1 MFKSIRW
8 RLQAWYALTLV
19 VVLVAFAVILDLQLS
34 HFRWQE
40 FNTTLTDAALQLER
54 QLRPPPP
61 PEERFPGR
69 EPPFGPPPPEFDG
82 FRPSGPDRP
91 FSARRQPPPPREP
104 QLPAVIDLG
113 LPARDQPYYTIWRW
127 DGSVL
132 RSSLDSPGQAPDPKA
147 FGSPSHPR
155 LVENGEYC
163 SAMLLG
169 LRGTR
174 ILVAQSTTRLKN
186 ELSALR
192 WQLAAAGGIVLIVGL
207 GGGWL
212 VAARTLR
219 PIEVISATASS
230 ITARS
235 LTGRIDDQKVPSEL
249 TELAQILNAMFARLQ
264 AAFEQQTR
272 FTADASHELRTPLT
286 VMRTHVESAL
296 RQPRTPQEY
305 RETLDVCLQALQRMS
320 NLVKGLLTLAR
331 VDAGKLDLRLTVI
344 DLEPLAAECVQL
356 LQPLAAEKEVNIESH
371 LRSATVLGDASQ
383 LSQVVT
389 NLLAN
394 AIQYNGPGGSVDV
407 RVNCEE
413 SAATLR
419 VKDTGPGIPAE
430 ARPRLFERFFRIDEA
445 RARTTGGNG
454 LGLAICKSIV
464 QAHQGEI
471 GCEPA
476 EDGKGTVFWIRLPL
490 VLKSASSRR
499 NLKLART

>member
-1 MFKSIRW
+1 MFRSIRW
-8 RLQAWYALTLV
+8 RLQAWYALILLA
-19 VVLVAFAVILDLQLS
+19 VLVAIAVILD
-34 HFRWQE
+34 WQVSRFSWRE
-40 FNTTLTDAALQLER
+40 FNMTLADAALQLER

-61 PEERFPGR
+61 PGERFFDR
-69 EPPFGPPPPEFDG
+69 EPPLGPPPDFDEFG
-82 FRPSGPDRP
+82 PSGPDRP
-91 FSARRQPPPPREP
+91 FSRRRQPPPREP

-113 LPARDQPYYTIWRW
+113 LPSRDRPYYTIWRR

-132 RSSLDSPGQAPDPKA
+132 RSSLEEPGHAPDLEA
-147 FGSPSHPR
+147 FGPPSQPK
-155 LVENGEYC
+155 LVQSGEYR

-174 ILVAQSTTRLKN
+174 ILVAQSTTRLQN
-186 ELSALR
+186 ELSSLR
-192 WQLAAAGGIVLIVGL
+192 WQLAAAGGIVLLVGL

-212 VAARTLR
+212 VASWTLR

-230 ITARS
+230 ITART

-264 AAFEQQTR
+264 TAFEQQTR
-272 FTADASHELRTPLT
+272 FTADASHELRTPLA

-296 RQPRTPQEY
+296 RQPRTPEEY
-305 RETLDVCLQALQRMS
+305 RETLDVCLQSIQRMG
-320 NLVKGLLTLAR
+320 NLVQGLLTLAR

-344 DLEPLAAECVQL
+344 DLKPLAAECVQL
-356 LQPLAAEKEVNIESH
+356 LEPLAAEKHVNITTQF
-371 LRSATVLGDASQ
+371 RPATVLGDPSQ
-383 LSQVVT
+383 LTQVVT

-394 AIQYNGPGGSVDV
+394 AIQYNRTGGSVDV
-407 RVNCEE
+407 KLDCDQ
-413 SAATLR
+413 SAATLS
-419 VKDTGPGIPAE
+419 VQDTGPGIPSE
-430 ARPRLFERFFRIDEA
+430 ARSRLFERFFRIDEA

-471 GCEPA
+471 GCELGPDTIGA
-476 EDGKGTVFWIRLPL
+476 VFWIRLPL
-490 VLKSASSRR
+490 LQKSSSSRR

>member
-8 RLQAWYALTLV
+8 RLQAWYALMLTT
-19 VVLVAFAVILDLQLS
+19 VLVAFAVILDLQLS
-34 HFRWQE
+34 RYRRRE
-40 FNTTLTDAALQLER
+40 FNTALADAALQLER

-69 EPPFGPPPPEFDG
+69 EPPFGPPPDFDRFG
-82 FRPSGPDRP
+82 PSGPDRP
-91 FSARRQPPPPREP
+91 FSGHRPPPPREP

-113 LPARDQPYYTIWRW
+113 LPTRDQPYFTVWRR
-127 DGSVL
+127 DGALL
-132 RSSLDSPGQAPDPKA
+132 RSSLEHPGQPPDPEE
-147 FGSPSHPR
+147 FGPPSQPR
-155 LVENGEYC
+155 LVQNGEYRF
-163 SAMLLG
+163 AMMMG
-169 LRGTR
+169 MRGTR
-174 ILVAQSTTRLKN
+174 ILVAQSTSRLQS

-212 VAARTLR
+212 LASRTLR

-230 ITARS
+230 ITART

-272 FTADASHELRTPLT
+272 FTADASHELRTPLA
-286 VMRTHVESAL
+286 VLRTHVESAL
-296 RQPRTPQEY
+296 RQPRTPEEY
-305 RETLDVCLQALQRMS
+305 QETLEVCLQAAKRMS
-320 NLVKGLLTLAR
+320 GLVQGLLTLAR
-331 VDAGKLDLRLTVI
+331 VDSGKLDLRLTVI
-344 DLEPLAAECVQL
+344 DLAPLTAECVQL
-356 LQPLAAEKEVNIESH
+356 LQPLATEKDVNIETH
-371 LRSATVLGDASQ
+371 LRPASVLGDGSQ
-383 LSQVVT
+383 LTQVVT

-394 AIQYNGPGGSVDV
+394 AIQYNRPDGSVDIHLD
-407 RVNCEE
+407 CDQ
-413 SAATLR
+413 SSATLR

-471 GCEPA
+471 GCEPGP
-476 EDGKGTVFWIRLPL
+476 DGKGTVFWIRLP
-490 VLKSASSRR
+490 VVQKSGSTRR

>member
-1 MFKSIRW
+1 V
-8 RLQAWYALTLV
+8 A
-19 VVLVAFAVILDLQLS
+19 VLVAFAVILDLQLS
-34 HFRWQE
+34 RYRWRE
-40 FNTTLTDAALQLER
+40 FNTALADAALQLER

-61 PEERFPGR
+61 PDDRFPGR
-69 EPPFGPPPPEFDG
+69 ERRFGPPPDFGG
-82 FRPSGPDRP
+82 FGPSGPDRS
-91 FSARRQPPPPREP
+91 FSGRRPPPPPPEP
-104 QLPAVIDLG
+104 QLPATIDLG
-113 LPARDQPYYTIWRW
+113 LPARDRPYFTIWRR

-132 RSSLDSPGQAPDPKA
+132 RSSLETPGQAPDPDS
-147 FGSPSHPR
+147 FGPPSQPR
-155 LVENGEYC
+155 LVQSGEYRT
-163 SAMLLG
+163 AMLLG

-174 ILVAQSTTRLKN
+174 ILVAQSATGIRN

-212 VAARTLR
+212 LASRTLR

-230 ITARS
+230 ITART

-249 TELAQILNAMFARLQ
+249 TDLAQILNAMFGRLQ
-264 AAFEQQTR
+264 TAFEQQTR
-272 FTADASHELRTPLT
+272 FAADASHELRTPLA

-305 RETLDVCLQALQRMS
+305 RETLDVCLQSLQRMS
-320 NLVKGLLTLAR
+320 SLVQGLLTLAR
-331 VDAGKLDLRLTVI
+331 VDAGKLDLRLTSV
-344 DLEPLAAECVQL
+344 DLKPLAAECVQL
-356 LQPLAAEKEVNIESH
+356 LQPLAAEKHINLHSH
-371 LRSATVLGDASQ
+371 LRPATVLGDPSQ
-383 LSQVVT
+383 LTQVVT

-394 AIQYNGPGGSVDV
+394 AIQYNRPGGAVDIEV
-407 RVNCEE
+407 ESDQ
-413 SAATLR
+413 SAAILR

-445 RARTTGGNG
+445 RARTMGGNG

-471 GCEPA
+471 GWEPGP
-476 EDGKGTVFWIRLPL
+476 EGKGSVFWVRLPA
-490 VLKSASSRR
+490 VQKSSASRR